1 MEARSAG
8 LTHAFKASIPVLLGY
23 VPIAFGFGLLTV
35 NTGYPAWFAVFMSV
49 FVYAGAAQYIGIG
62 MFASGASLAEI
73 VLVTLIANI
82 RHAAY
87 GISLIRKFSDHPR
100 IKPYLVFA
108 LTDETYALLSSAG
121 EEDRARGD
129 FLLGVSALNQAYWVA
144 GTALGAIAGSF
155 LPYRIE
161 GLSFALTAMFLAITT
176 EQAVKLKKPAPFL
189 IAGFATIAARVLLG
203 ERWTILAGLIVS
215 SLILAFSSRRG
226 QKGAENA

>member
-1 MEARSAG
+1 MESRSDG
-8 LTHAFKASIPVLLGY
+8 LPRAFKASIPVLLGY

-62 MFASGASLAEI
+62 MFAAGASLAEI
-73 VLVTLIANI
+73 ALVTLIANI

-87 GISLIRKFSDHPR
+87 GISLITRFSEHPR

-108 LTDETYALLSSAG
+108 LTDETYALLSSAKP
-121 EEDRARGD
+121 EDRTNGS
-129 FLLGVSALNQAYWVA
+129 FLLGVSALNQAYWVS
-144 GTALGAIAGSF
+144 GTALGALVGSF

-176 EQAVKLKKPAPFL
+176 EQAMKLKRPAPFI
-189 IAGFATIAARVLLG
+189 IAGISTIAARILLG
-203 ERWTILAGLIVS
+203 ERWTILAGLIAS
-215 SLILAFSSRRG
+215 SLVLAFSGKRSP
-226 QKGAENA
+226 KEADNA